1 MEPVSLPGG
10 YVVRAATPGDVAQIV
25 ELNASA
31 HGENER
37 HASKVLL
44 AAPAPPFAVPAD
56 ERPTT
61 AGVDDWTVVCLGDEV
76 VSTCALFAHHL
87 RVADTV
93 LPVGQVEY
101 VATAEAHQRRGL
113 IRAQMDE
120 LHRRS
125 AARGDLLTLITG
137 IPHYYRRFGYGY
149 ALDWPERITV
159 PLHLDAP
166 PGISVRPAAA
176 GDLEAVATL
185 HNRALGRAGVA
196 LQRGRQA
203 WWWLITEGPHWN
215 DHVLVAEA
223 GGAVVGTVRYL
234 QWPDEPTAEVMDGA
248 AHDVA
253 TGRALL
259 AGVRARLGADAI
271 CAFDRPGDPFSA
283 ALQGMGLP
291 TARWHPTYVRITDP
305 VAVLRAL
312 QPVLSRRLA
321 ASPLS
326 AEQGELVISFYTS
339 GVRLTY
345 GRGEVTAVEPDP
357 GIEDPDDS
365 DDTGIAPDAF
375 PALVLGR
382 FGASGLE
389 RRVDDVLLGRDRM
402 LMDVLF
408 PRMANDHT
416 FPI

>member
-1 MEPVSLPGG
+1 VSLPGG
-10 YVVRAATPGDVAQIV
+10 YALRAAGRGDIPQIT
-25 ELNASA
+25 ELNAAA

-37 HASKVLL
+37 HASQVLL
-44 AAPAPPFAVPAD
+44 DAPAPPFPVPAD

-61 AGVDDWTVVCLGDEV
+61 TGVDDWTVVCLGDEV

-87 RVADTV
+87 RVADVV

-101 VATAEAHQRRGL
+101 VATAEAHRRKGL

-125 AARGDLLTLITG
+125 EARGDLLTLITG

-149 ALDWPERITV
+149 ALDWPERLTV
-159 PLHLDAP
+159 PLHMEAP
-166 PGISVRPAAA
+166 DDVTVRPATAD
-176 GDLEAVATL
+176 DLEALVAL
-185 HNRALGRAGVA
+185 HERPLARAGVA
-196 LQRGRQA
+196 LQRGRRS
-203 WWWLITEGPHWN
+203 WWWLVTEGPDWN
-215 DHVLVAEA
+215 DHVLVAEV

-234 QWPDEPTAEVMDGA
+234 QWSGEPTAEVMDGA
-248 AHDVA
+248 ADTIEV
-253 TGRALL
+253 GRALL
-259 AGVRARLGADAI
+259 AGVRARLGASAV
-271 CAFDRPGDPFSA
+271 CSFDRPGDPFSA
-283 ALQGMGLP
+283 ALHSVGLP
-291 TARWHPTYVRITDP
+291 TARWHPTYVRIPDP
-305 VAVLRAL
+305 VAILRAL
-312 QPVLSRRLA
+312 QPVLTRRLA
-321 ASPLS
+321 ASPFAHERGS
-326 AEQGELVISFYTS
+326 LVISFYTS
-339 GVRLTY
+339 GVRLDY
-345 GRGEVTAVEPDP
+345 AAGEVTAVEPDP

-389 RRVDDVLLGRDRM
+389 RRVDDVLLGRDRD

-408 PRMANDHT
+408 PRMMNDHT